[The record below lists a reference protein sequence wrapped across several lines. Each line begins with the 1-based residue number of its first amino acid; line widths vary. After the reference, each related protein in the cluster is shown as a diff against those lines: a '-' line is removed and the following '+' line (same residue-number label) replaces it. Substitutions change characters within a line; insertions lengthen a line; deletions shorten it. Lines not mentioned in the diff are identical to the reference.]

1 LSACLRCGGTGFE
14 ILTREGREFAQPC
27 PCRRS
32 GQRDPDDFLSACR
45 IPARYEQCTLATFEP
60 GNASLSGAIEK
71 AIRYCSGYPYL
82 GEDEG
87 LGLLLIGPNGVGKTH
102 LAVSVLRELVL
113 MKGCGGQFWDF
124 HELIREIKNSYDS
137 ATRTTEEQVLQPVIE
152 TDVLLLDDLGA
163 WRMTDWMMD
172 TLFFI
177 LNSRY
182 LAKRSTI
189 ITTNFEDIDRAQ
201 LREADELVRK
211 EFLVERI
218 GPRTRSRLLEMC
230 LVVRLDGPDYRQM
243 RQSGKRAAVLGDRGP
258 DPQPVIPAPRPR
270 FGG

>member
-1 LSACLRCGGTGFE
+1 MARDGRDFAHPCSCRQGRP
-14 ILTREGREFAQPC
+14 REPE
-27 PCRRS
+27 
-32 GQRDPDDFLSACR
+32 DFLVACR
-45 IPARYEQCTLATFEP
+45 IPARYEECSFATFNA
-60 GNASLSGAIEK
+60 GNASLSAAVEK
-71 AIRYCSGYPYL
+71 AMRYCNGYPYL
-82 GEDEG
+82 GVDEG

-102 LAVSVLRELVL
+102 LAVSALRELVL
-113 MKGCGGQFWDF
+113 MKGCNGQYWDF
-124 HELIREIKNSYDS
+124 HELIRQIKNSYDS
-137 ATRTTEEQVLQPVIE
+137 ATRTTEEQVLQPVIQ

-163 WRMTDWMMD
+163 WKMTDWMID

-182 LAKRSTI
+182 MAKRSTI

-201 LREADELVRK
+201 LREADESVRK

-230 LVVRLDGPDYRQM
+230 LLVRLDGPDYRQM
-243 RQSGKRAAVLGDRGP
+243 RQSGKRAVLGDLDP
-258 DPQPVIPAPRPR
+258 DPQPVIPPPRPR

>member
-1 LSACLRCGGTGFE
+1 LTACARCGGTGFE
-14 ILTREGREFAQPC
+14 IVDKDGREFAQPC

-32 GQRDPDDFLSACR
+32 HPSEPEDFLVACR
-45 IPARYEQCTLATFEP
+45 IPARYENCSFATFDA
-60 GNASLSGAIEK
+60 GNASLSSAVEK
-71 AIRYCSGYPYL
+71 AMRYCNGYPYL
-82 GEDEG
+82 GDDEG

-102 LAVSVLRELVL
+102 LAVSAMRELVL
-113 MKGCGGQFWDF
+113 MKGCRGQFWDF
-124 HELIREIKNSYDS
+124 HDLIRQIKNSYDPT
-137 ATRTTEEQVLQPVIE
+137 TRTTEEQVLQPVIE

-163 WRMTDWMMD
+163 WKMTDWMMD

-182 LAKRSTI
+182 MAKRATI

-218 GPRTRSRLLEMC
+218 GARTRSRLLEMC
-230 LVVRLDGPDYRQM
+230 LLVRMDGLDQRQV
-243 RQSGKRAAVLGDRGP
+243 RQSGKRALLGDMGP
-258 DPQPVIPAPRPR
+258 DPQPVSPPPRPR

>member
-1 LSACLRCGGTGFE
+1 MTACARCGGTGFE
-14 ILTREGREFAQPC
+14 ILEKDGREFARPC
-27 PCRRS
+27 ACRTGR
-32 GQRDPDDFLSACR
+32 QRDPDDFLSMCR
-45 IPARYEQCTLATFEP
+45 IPARYEPCTFATFDP
-60 GNASLSGAIEK
+60 VNASLSSAVEK
-71 AIRYCSGYPYL
+71 AMRYCSGYPYL
-82 GEDEG
+82 GVDEG

-113 MKGCGGQFWDF
+113 MKGCSGQFWDF

-137 ATRTTEEQVLQPVIE
+137 TTRTTEEQVLQPVIE
-152 TDVLLLDDLGA
+152 TDMLLLDDLGA
-163 WRMTDWMMD
+163 WKMTDWMID

-182 LAKRSTI
+182 MSKRATI

-201 LREADELVRK
+201 LREADELVKK

-230 LVVRLDGPDYRQM
+230 LVLRLDGPDFRQM
-243 RQSGKRAAVLGDRGP
+243 RQSGKRASVLGDRSP
-258 DPQPVIPAPRPR
+258 EVQPVIPPPRPR